1 MLPERAGKAIL
12 REKTVMKSLLVPVE
26 EHTLLGPVMETA
38 ILLGHQ
44 FDSYIEGIPIS
55 PNVPAFLAAEAA
67 IGDTSFLHPAV
78 RRDRAQSSQL
88 HFETFMQARGV
99 SPAAL
104 ATTGLSFGWHGGD
117 PVEDD
122 AMGSYART
130 FDITVV
136 GRPSEIGD
144 HPRIA
149 TTEAALFES
158 GRPVLIAP
166 PAVPRTL
173 GGNVGIAWN
182 RSTET
187 ARAVALAMPL
197 LATARQITIIEIDEW
212 GTSGPSG
219 EDLARSL
226 GRHGVKVATRT
237 FPDPHR
243 RPGGA
248 ILAAASTIEC
258 DLLIKGAYT
267 QSRLRQMI
275 FGGATNHILENT
287 TLPVLMAH

>member
-1 MLPERAGKAIL
+1 MLHRWAGKATL
-12 REKTVMKSLLVPVE
+12 RKETAMKSVLVPVE

-38 ILLGHQ
+38 VLLGRQ
-44 FDSYIEGIPIS
+44 FDSYIEGIPVS
-55 PNVPAFLAAEAA
+55 PNVPAFLAAETAV
-67 IGDTSFLHPAV
+67 GDTSFLNPAV

-99 SPAAL
+99 SRASVANS
-104 ATTGLSFGWHGGD
+104 GLSFGWCGGN

-136 GRPSEIGD
+136 GPPSDVIN
-144 HPRIA
+144 HPRVA
-149 TTEAALFES
+149 TAEAALFES

-166 PAVPRTL
+166 PTVPRSL
-173 GGNVGIAWN
+173 GGNIGIAWN
-182 RSTET
+182 RSAET
-187 ARAVALAMPL
+187 ARAVALSMPL
-197 LATARQITIIEIDEW
+197 LAAARQITIIEIDDW

-219 EDLARSL
+219 QVLARSL
-226 GRHGVKVATRT
+226 ERHRLTVSMRT
-237 FPDPHR
+237 FPNPHS

-275 FGGATNHILENT
+275 FGGATSHILANT
-287 TLPVLMAH
+287 TLSVLM

>member
-1 MLPERAGKAIL
+1 
-12 REKTVMKSLLVPVE
+12 MKSLLVPVE
-26 EHTLLGPVMETA
+26 EHALLGPVMETA
-38 ILLGHQ
+38 VLLGRPFQ
-44 FDSYIEGIPIS
+44 SYIEGVPIS
-55 PNVPAFLAAEAA
+55 PDVPAFLAAEATV
-67 IGDTSFLHPAV
+67 GDTSYLNPVV
-78 RRDRAQSSQL
+78 RRERVQSSQL

-99 SPAAL
+99 SRASTASSAL
-104 ATTGLSFGWHGGD
+104 TFGWRGGD
-117 PVEDD
+117 PVEDN

-130 FDITVV
+130 FDVTIL
-136 GRPSEIGD
+136 GRPSEEPN

-166 PAVPRTL
+166 PAVPRTV
-173 GGNVGIAWN
+173 GGNIGIAWN
-182 RSTET
+182 GSAET

-197 LATARQITIIEIDEW
+197 LAVARQITIIEIDDW

-219 EDLARSL
+219 QDLARSL
-226 GRHGVKVATRT
+226 GRHGLTVVTRT
-237 FPDPHR
+237 FPDAHK

-248 ILAAASTIEC
+248 ILAAASSIGA

-275 FGGATNHILENT
+275 FGGATNHILANT
-287 TLPVLMAH
+287 TLPVFMAH